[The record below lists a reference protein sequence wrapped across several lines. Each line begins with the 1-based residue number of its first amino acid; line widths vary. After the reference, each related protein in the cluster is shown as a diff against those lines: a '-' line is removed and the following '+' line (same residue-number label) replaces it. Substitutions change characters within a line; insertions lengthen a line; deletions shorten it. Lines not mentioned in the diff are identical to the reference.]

1 MEVEVIKLTPEDW
14 ENFKT
19 IRLKALKAD
28 PAAFGS
34 SYKQE
39 VNRPEEIWKQKLATS
54 WAYAAIVEN
63 QFVGMA
69 RVLFELGEH
78 VQHVAS
84 IVSLFVKASYRQ
96 QGIGEKIIRR
106 IISDLHD
113 QKVIVK
119 IILLVNTNTD
129 QKPAI
134 RLFEKVGF
142 KTIGIAKYGVKI
154 NQTYYN
160 QLHMELIF
168 KDKL

>member
-1 MEVEVIKLTPEDW
+1 MEVEVVKLIPEDW

-19 IRLKALKAD
+19 IRLKALSAN
-28 PAAFGS
+28 PTAFGS

-54 WAYAAIVEN
+54 WVYAAIVEN
-63 QFVGMA
+63 QFVGIA

-84 IVSLFVKASYRQ
+84 IVSLFIDPAYRR
-96 QGIGEKIIRR
+96 QGIGKKIIRK

-119 IILLVNTNTD
+119 IILTVNAD

-134 RLFEKVGF
+134 KLFEKVGF
-142 KTIGIAKYGVKI
+142 KTIGIAKYGVKV